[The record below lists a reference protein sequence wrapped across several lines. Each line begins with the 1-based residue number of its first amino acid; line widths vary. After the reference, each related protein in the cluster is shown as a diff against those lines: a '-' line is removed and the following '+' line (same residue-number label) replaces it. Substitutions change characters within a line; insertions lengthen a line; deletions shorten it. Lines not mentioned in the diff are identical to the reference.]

1 MRWSMGLVS
10 SFDLHGSF
18 GALALKD
25 LDAGWPSEVDQ
36 KTQLRGFKRPAALKL
51 VDTWLNRRE

>member
-25 LDAGWPSEVDQ
+25 LDAGSSSEVDQ
-36 KTQLRGFKRPAALKL
+36 KTPLRGLQRQAALKL